1 MKKNK
6 LLFIIIGIVLAV
18 AIIGVTIYFII
29 ANKEPVTINNTV
41 TETITIE
48 NLAEGNKTIEISK
61 KKEIE
66 QLKEIYSKISLEQ
79 DETSKYLAIKNDI
92 KIDLN
97 NGILFYL
104 DNNLDDYCYY
114 EDSNT
119 NTKFVIKMPEG
130 LLDFVNSAL
139 QK

>member
-48 NLAEGNKTIEISK
+48 NLAEGNKKIEISK
-61 KKEIE
+61 KK
-66 QLKEIYSKISLEQ
+66 
-79 DETSKYLAIKNDI
+79 
-92 KIDLN
+92 
-97 NGILFYL
+97 
-104 DNNLDDYCYY
+104 
-114 EDSNT
+114 
-119 NTKFVIKMPEG
+119 
-130 LLDFVNSAL
+130 
-139 QK
+139 

>member
-6 LLFIIIGIVLAV
+6 LLFIIIGIVFAV
-18 AIIGVTIYFII
+18 AIIGVAIYFII

-66 QLKEIYSKISLEQ
+66 QLKEICSKISLEQ
-79 DETSKYLAIKNDI
+79 DEISKYLAII
-92 KIDLN
+92 I
-97 NGILFYL
+97 
-104 DNNLDDYCYY
+104 
-114 EDSNT
+114 
-119 NTKFVIKMPEG
+119 
-130 LLDFVNSAL
+130 
-139 QK
+139 